1 MDLIKLEENINNL
14 VLSPETYQEATEKY
28 RKLFYLKYKKI
39 IEMDLYSLII
49 KNVNIGLYDESIF
62 SYYSKDE
69 INLLDS
75 LTNKFIFNSM
85 PYSAIRHFE
94 DKYLLK
100 NRKTGELYES
110 IHHAMILIP
119 MYIFKNIDRSKRI
132 ILIRKFYDYLSNLKI
147 TLPTPIFSSIRT
159 KCKSGTSCVLIDVDD
174 DINSIGLTSYILMK
188 YTSMK
193 AGIGLNIGRIR
204 EKNSII
210 RMGDTIHPG
219 VVSFLRVY
227 ESAIK
232 SSTQGSLRGGSATVF
247 FPFWHPDILDI
258 IVLKNNKGTPETRIR
273 GLDYCVQLNKLF
285 YDRVLNDDYITLFS
299 PNINRNLLE
308 AFYSKNVNDF
318 ILLYEK
324 LENEHKNN
332 KKIKAR
338 ELMEKILTERF
349 ETGRIY
355 IQNIDH
361 TNEQSKFKLPIT
373 QSNLCVE
380 ITLPTRPIYSLNEN
394 DDGLIAT
401 CILGGLVPSNINSE
415 EELYDICYL
424 MNLFLDL
431 LIEYQTYPFKQAENY
446 TKKYRSLGIGI
457 NGLAHYFAK
466 NKCYYGSKKSL
477 KLIHDLSE
485 SIQYFLLKSSVE
497 LSKEFGPCYG
507 FKDTLYSDGFL
518 PIDLY
523 NKNVD
528 EIYTSSYKHDW
539 EELRSFIKKFGL
551 RNTTLTAQFPAEN
564 SSLLGTTNGIEP
576 PRDFISVK
584 VSKYGNNVTLVPEYD
599 SLKDYYTLLWDIKNK
614 DYLSIVAIIQKFF
627 DQSISTNLSYNP
639 EFYSNNKIPL
649 SELVDDLFWCY
660 KYGIKTIYYN
670 NVFDL
675 RENSIIETNNNDC
688 EGSCKL

>member
-1 MDLIKLEENINNL
+1 MELIKLEENINNL
-14 VLSPETYQEATEKY
+14 VLSPETYKEATEIY
-28 RKLFYLKYKKI
+28 RNLFYKKYKNI
-39 IEMDLYSLII
+39 IEMDLYSLIN
-49 KNVNIGLYDESIF
+49 KNVNIGIYDESIL
-62 SYYSKDE
+62 SYYTKNE
-69 INLLDS
+69 IDLLDS
-75 LTNKFIFNSM
+75 FTDKYIFNSM

-119 MYIFKNIDRSKRI
+119 MYVFKDIDKNKRI
-132 ILIRKFYDYLSNLKI
+132 SYIRKFYYYLSKLKI
-147 TLPTPIFSSIRT
+147 TLPTPIFSGIRT
-159 KCKSGTSCVLIDVDD
+159 KCRSGTSCVLIDVDD
-174 DINSIGLTSYILMK
+174 DINSIGLTSYVLMK

-219 VVSFLRVY
+219 VLSFLRVY
-227 ESAIK
+227 ESTIK

-247 FPFWHPDILDI
+247 FPFWHPDVLDI
-258 IVLKNNKGTPETRIR
+258 LVLKNNKGTPETRIR

-285 YDRVLNDDYITLFS
+285 YDRVLNNQYITLFS
-299 PNINRNLLE
+299 PHTNKDLLDK
-308 AFYSKNVNDF
+308 FYSKDINEF
-318 ILLYEK
+318 IKLYEK
-324 LENEHKNN
+324 LESEFPNN

-338 ELMEKILTERF
+338 DLFETILTERF

-355 IQNIDH
+355 IQNIDN
-361 TNEQSKFKLPIT
+361 TNIQSKFKLPIT

-380 ITLPTRPIYSLNEN
+380 ITLPTRPIYSLNED

-401 CILGGLVPSNINSE
+401 CILGGIVPSNIISDD
-415 EELYDICYL
+415 ELYDVCYM

-431 LIEYQTYPFKQAENY
+431 LIEYQNYPFKQAEKY

-477 KLIHDLSE
+477 ELIHNLSE
-485 SIQYFLLKSSVE
+485 SIQYFLLKSSSE
-497 LSKEFGPCYG
+497 LSKEFGQCIG
-507 FKDTLYSDGFL
+507 FKDTLYYDGYL

-523 NKNVD
+523 NKDVD
-528 EIYTSSYKHDW
+528 EIYPPYYKHDW
-539 EELRSFIKKFGL
+539 EGLRDVIKNFGL

-584 VSKYGNNVTLVPEYD
+584 VSKYGNNVTLVPDYD
-599 SLKDYYTLLWDIKNK
+599 DLKDYYTLLWDIKNK
-614 DYLSIVAIIQKFF
+614 DYLKVVAIIQKFF

-639 EFYSNNKIPL
+639 EFYPNNKIPL
-649 SELVDDLFWCY
+649 SEIVDDVFWSY
-660 KYGIKTIYYN
+660 KYGIKTLYYN

-675 RENSIIETNNNDC
+675 RENSIIESFTDNC